1 MPDSKPYSMADT
13 SVNWAQRALIR
24 VIEIASGQQRLQEK
38 CDEYRADGHRR
49 ANFWNDAVGLAG
61 IRADLEPRAFENVP
75 RCGPLV
81 VVANHPFGIVD
92 GLLLCW
98 LIGQVRNDF
107 KIMLNGGRYLPE
119 MGSHA
124 IALDF
129 AGTRQAQ
136 KTNVAA
142 RAEARRTIEQGG
154 VLIILPAGGIST
166 SVDRWGGTPAMDVT
180 WHPFV
185 GQVVTRTRAPVLPV
199 WFAGQNGRLF
209 QIVSHISLTLRWG
222 LLIGEN
228 MRHIRNPIR
237 MVVGRVIPYEMLAHY
252 LDRAALARELCYR
265 TYALGGIDASVP
277 GVIGSWPRALRPKAP
292 SRVRRHGLG
301 LRWTAGAPARCA

>member
-1 MPDSKPYSMADT
+1 
-13 SVNWAQRALIR
+13 VR
-24 VIEIASGQQRLQEK
+24 
-38 CDEYRADGHRR
+38 
-49 ANFWNDAVGLAG
+49 LAG
-61 IRADLEPRAFENVP
+61 ITLDLDPGSFENIP
-75 RCGPLV
+75 RRGPLV

-98 LIGQVRNDF
+98 LIGQIREDF

-119 MGSHA
+119 MGTHA

-129 AGTRQAQ
+129 SGTRQAQ
-136 KTNVAA
+136 KVNVAA
-142 RAEARRTIEQGG
+142 RAEARRTLEQGG

-166 SVDRWGGTPAMDVT
+166 SADRWGETPAMDVH

-185 GQVVTRTRAPVLPV
+185 GQVVTRAQVPVLPV

-209 QIVSHISLTLRWG
+209 QIVSHLSLTLRWG

-228 MRHIRNPIR
+228 VRRIRKPIQ
-237 MVVGRVIPYEMLAHY
+237 MVVGRTIPYQTLAHH
-252 LDRAALARELCYR
+252 LDRAGLARELCYR

-277 GVIGSWPRALRPKAP
+277 GAIGDWPIALRPKARGAGRR
-292 SRVRRHGLG
+292 SGFGIRVPEGS
-301 LRWTAGAPARCA
+301 AARCA